1 MFSFSCAHF
10 ALVFFH
16 SETCEWGNGWIMGCV
31 SECGVG
37 GCGERAGS
45 VLCVWLGSCH
55 EKVKTPN
62 PELGVQFLNP
72 KMINFL
78 VLCLDPNM

>member
-1 MFSFSCAHF
+1 MGKGLGCGSVSGEVGGSWV
-10 ALVFFH
+10 VFL
-16 SETCEWGNGWIMGCV
+16 NG
-31 SECGVG
+31 GVG

-78 VLCLDPNM
+78 VLFF

>member
-1 MFSFSCAHF
+1 MVLWVARKRLGCGSVSGGVGGVGGSWV
-10 ALVFFH
+10 VFL
-16 SETCEWGNGWIMGCV
+16 NG
-31 SECGVG
+31 GVG

-78 VLCLDPNM
+78 VLFF